1 MPRTPREVGKQVHEA
16 VNEQVRDLPIQA
28 ARLAMFGVGR
38 ALLLADRAT
47 RDLKNIR
54 SGEIRPV
61 VGRLM
66 DDAEKITG
74 KIGSR
79 VEDLLA
85 ETPVGKVLELVGA
98 GKPAPEATIPVASP
112 PVRASQIAA
121 QAAAAKKNEI
131 TLGKPAP
138 TPVAEP
144 VVEPPAVEEIVEH
157 VVEPVVQPAVEQVA
171 EPVVPPVV
179 EPVTEPIAEPV
190 AKKAAKK
197 VAEEIAEPVNV
208 PVEIDAVKAT
218 LNAVTLPV
226 PNYEELSHA
235 SLRARLRKLT
245 APEVKQLREYE
256 AAHKSRA
263 EILKMYDNRIAKLSE
278 DA

>member
-85 ETPVGKVLELVGA
+85 ETPVGKVLELVGG
-98 GKPAPEATIPVASP
+98 GKPAPETTIPVASP

-121 QAAAAKKNEI
+121 QAAAAKKKNEI
-131 TLGKPAP
+131 ALGKPAP

-144 VVEPPAVEEIVEH
+144 VVEPPAAEEIVDHVVQPVVQPAAEQ
-157 VVEPVVQPAVEQVA
+157 VVEPVV
-171 EPVVPPVV
+171 PPIV
-179 EPVTEPIAEPV
+179 EPVTEPV
-190 AKKAAKK
+190 AKKAPKK

-218 LNAVTLPV
+218 LNTVTLPV

-278 DA
+278 EA

>member
-85 ETPVGKVLELVGA
+85 ETPVGKVLDLVGA

-121 QAAAAKKNEI
+121 QAAAAKKSEI
-131 TLGKPAP
+131 ALGKPAP
-138 TPVAEP
+138 APVAEP

-157 VVEPVVQPAVEQVA
+157 VV
-171 EPVVPPVV
+171 PPVV
-179 EPVTEPIAEPV
+179 EPVTEPIAEP
-190 AKKAAKK
+190 AAKK

>member
-47 RDLKNIR
+47 RDYKNIR

-61 VGRLM
+61 VDRLK

-74 KIGSR
+74 RIGAR

-98 GKPAPEATIPVASP
+98 GKPAPEVVIPVASP
-112 PVRASQIAA
+112 PASRPVRASQIAA
-121 QAAAAKKNEI
+121 QATAAHKTEI
-131 TLGKPAP
+131 ALGKPASVP
-138 TPVAEP
+138 APAAEPVREPVADQAVDQAVEPVADPVADPVAEP
-144 VVEPPAVEEIVEH
+144 V
-157 VVEPVVQPAVEQVA
+157 EPVVDQAVEQVA
-171 EPVVPPVV
+171 DA
-179 EPVTEPIAEPV
+179 IAEP
-190 AKKAAKK
+190 AD
-197 VAEEIAEPVNV
+197 V
-208 PVEIDAVKAT
+208 PVEVDAVNAT
-218 LNAVTLPV
+218 LNSATLPV

-278 DA
+278 EV